1 VRIYVLTQEDAF
13 YIPSLLDHLFQK
25 RADVIGV
32 GIVPGELRR
41 GHLRRYLQL
50 MGPRDFTLQVV
61 NLAGHRAC
69 EVLGRVVPFGKSFS
83 VADAA
88 RRHRVPLERVPKV
101 NAPEFV
107 AGLRARQVDLLV
119 SVACPQVCKRD
130 LLSVA
135 SHGAINIHGALLPD
149 YQGLLP
155 SFWVLANGEAHGGVT
170 VHYMDEQIDNGDIIA
185 QRLVPIEDGD
195 TVHSLVKRSKI
206 GIGKHLLVEAIE
218 KIERGEVQRQ
228 KMDTAKARYF
238 SFPDAEAVKRFRARG
253 RRFI

>member
-1 VRIYVLTQEDAF
+1 MLTQEDAF
-13 YIPSLLDHLFQK
+13 YIPGLLDHLFEK
-25 RADVIGV
+25 RPDVLGV
-32 GIVPGELRR
+32 GVVPGELRS
-41 GHLRRYLQL
+41 GHLRRYFQL

-83 VADAA
+83 VADSA
-88 RRHRVPLERVPKV
+88 RRHRIPLERVPKV
-101 NAPEFV
+101 NAPAFV
-107 AGLRARQVDLLV
+107 ASLRERQVELLV
-119 SVACPQVCKRD
+119 SVACPQVCKRE
-130 LLSVA
+130 LLAVA
-135 SHGAINIHGALLPD
+135 SQGAINIHGALLPD

-170 VHYMDEQIDNGDIIA
+170 VHYMDEQLDHGDIIA
-185 QRLVPIEDGD
+185 QRQVPIEARD

-218 KIERGEVQRQ
+218 KIERGEVERR
-228 KMDTAKARYF
+228 KMDAGKARYF